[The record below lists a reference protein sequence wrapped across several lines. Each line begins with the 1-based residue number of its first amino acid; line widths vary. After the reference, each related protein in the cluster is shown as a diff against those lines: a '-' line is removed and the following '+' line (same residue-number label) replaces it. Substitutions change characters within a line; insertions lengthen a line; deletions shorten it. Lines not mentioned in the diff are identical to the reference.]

1 MSSSSICAGM
11 EQIGLTHGGEKAQVQ
26 SVLLLT
32 DGLANQG
39 ITSKEGILAEMRK
52 MQDQGLHAVAIP
64 SDNAYNSN
72 PFVPIPRAP
81 QHQRRGLH
89 VLFGRNA
96 RRQQNQQQQQ
106 QQPMQMQQAAPIPQ
120 LPPQPMQQQQQ
131 QQMAPPPPPPPAQQL
146 VVPQPMQQQQQA
158 VPAPPPPPQLMQQ
171 QQQQAVPMQ
180 QSVPPPPLPP
190 KVLTDTP
197 PVPDGA
203 TSKPIPPGAKVL
215 LLSLN
220 TIELSHSVI
229 LLRLQFDGTVYTFG
243 FGSDHDATL
252 LEAISTQGGGV
263 YYYIDSN
270 EKVPPENMIIK
281 YVHHVSL
288 IMSYSDPRVIC

>member
-1 MSSSSICAGM
+1 M
-11 EQIGLTHGGEKAQVQ
+11 EQVGLTHGGEKAQVQ

-64 SDNAYNSN
+64 GDNAHDSN

-131 QQMAPPPPPPPAQQL
+131 QMAPPPPPPPAQPMQQQVAPQPVQQL
-146 VVPQPMQQQQQA
+146 GAPLPMQQQQAIPAPPPPPQPMQQQQA
-158 VPAPPPPPQLMQQ
+158 A
-171 QQQQAVPMQ
+171 PMQ

-197 PVPDGA
+197 PVADGA
-203 TSKPIPPGAKVL
+203 TNKKIPPGAKVL
-215 LLSLN
+215 LLLSLYN
-220 TIELSHSVI
+220 VLHCRALV
-229 LLRLQFDGTVYTFG
+229 
-243 FGSDHDATL
+243 
-252 LEAISTQGGGV
+252 
-263 YYYIDSN
+263 
-270 EKVPPENMIIK
+270 
-281 YVHHVSL
+281 
-288 IMSYSDPRVIC
+288 